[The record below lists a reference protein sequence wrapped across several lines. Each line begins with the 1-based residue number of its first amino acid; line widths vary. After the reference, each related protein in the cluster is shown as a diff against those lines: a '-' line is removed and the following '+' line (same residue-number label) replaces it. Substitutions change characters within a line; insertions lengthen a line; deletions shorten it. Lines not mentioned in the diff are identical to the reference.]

1 MSGGALDTPE
11 LKPPL
16 ALYQG
21 AVAAGVGKASKSF
34 GDIFKLGIVSGCHIA
49 FGAYLA
55 ITVGGACPGIA
66 SSNPGLQKIIFG
78 SFGLPFGLIM
88 TLVTGGELFTGNTAL
103 VTAAYKEG
111 EIEGKD
117 LVKNWVASYA
127 GNFVGSLL
135 LAYLAFKSGTLA
147 ASPAS
152 AAIATAKCSLPWDV
166 AFVRGVLCNWLVC
179 MAVYMASGCS
189 SMIGKM
195 TAVWFPISAFVA
207 LGLDHSVA
215 NMFIIPLGMLRGAEI
230 TTKAF
235 LLKNLIPVTLG
246 NIVGGALCVM
256 APFGDVF
263 GTWGKKKP
271 E

>member
-1 MSGGALDTPE
+1 
-11 LKPPL
+11 
-16 ALYQG
+16 
-21 AVAAGVGKASKSF
+21 
-34 GDIFKLGIVSGCHIA
+34 
-49 FGAYLA
+49 
-55 ITVGGACPGIA
+55 
-66 SSNPGLQKIIFG
+66 
-78 SFGLPFGLIM
+78 M

-111 EIEGKD
+111 EVELKD
-117 LVKNWVASYA
+117 LVKNWVSSYA
-127 GNFVGSLL
+127 GNFVGSLI

-147 ASPAS
+147 SGPGAV
-152 AAIATAKCSLPWDV
+152 AIATAKSSLPWDV
-166 AFVRGVLCNWLVC
+166 AFVRGILCNWLVC

-215 NMFIIPLGMLRGAEI
+215 NMFIIPLGMLRGADI
-230 TTKAF
+230 TIKQMF
-235 LLKNLIPVTLG
+235 MKNLIPVTLG

-256 APFGDVF
+256 APFGLTF
-263 GTWGKKKP
+263 GKWGKKAA